1 MTRCASSNPRLIYA
15 SISGFGRD
23 GPYAR
28 VAGYD
33 AAVQALAG
41 FMSINGEAGGQPLK
55 AGVAVVDLA
64 TGLYASQAILLALY
78 ERVRSGVGQR
88 VEVSLL
94 EAAVSILHPHNSSFL
109 NAGVIGKPHGNSYP
123 MISPYDLVETA
134 DRPIYLPSGND
145 GQVQRLFGVVGRPDL
160 VEDPR
165 FRTNQDRIQNRRE
178 LLGDAGGRAQA
189 SGPPRNG
196 AACCGRRMCRPAR

>member
-1 MTRCASSNPRLIYA
+1 MSSDVLVENFLGAETLERLGTGYDTLRELNPRLIYA

-78 ERVRSGVGQR
+78 ERVKRASASASKSR
-88 VEVSLL
+88 CW
-94 EAAVSILHPHNSSFL
+94 
-109 NAGVIGKPHGNSYP
+109 KP
-123 MISPYDLVETA
+123 
-134 DRPIYLPSGND
+134 R
-145 GQVQRLFGVVGRPDL
+145 
-160 VEDPR
+160 
-165 FRTNQDRIQNRRE
+165 
-178 LLGDAGGRAQA
+178 
-189 SGPPRNG
+189 
-196 AACCGRRMCRPAR
+196 